1 MRTHYVCKYYFN
13 ASHSFKGDIKS
24 AHSHT
29 FTMTLY
35 VGRRKKEDE
44 TDIEFVDHEVASF
57 LEEYEERYLND
68 LPGFEGKDG
77 SLETI
82 GEVFYEKIKR
92 KLRGTPFSLYQ
103 LDIAESPLFVY
114 QVADQILLPTLNMEN
129 TKGNYDAILMQKQQL
144 EHLKKRG

>member
-13 ASHSFKGDIKS
+13 ASHSFDGDKEA

-29 FTMTLY
+29 FMVTLY
-35 VGRRKKEDE
+35 VGRRKQEDQ
-44 TDIEFVDHEVASF
+44 TDIEFVDEKVNDF
-57 LEEYEERYLND
+57 LKEYEEQYLND
-68 LPGFEGKDG
+68 LPGFEGRDG
-77 SLETI
+77 TLETI
-82 GEVFYEKIKR
+82 GEVFYEKLKLT
-92 KLRGTPFSLYQ
+92 LRGTPFSLYQ

-129 TKGNYDAILMQKQQL
+129 TKGNYDAILMQKKQL